1 VCIMNAKK
9 AAAQKAVEFVDD
21 GFIVGLGSGSTSE
34 WAIRRLAERIQD
46 GLRIKAVASSKASE
60 RLAIELGI
68 TMIPFSEVIEI
79 DVTIDGADE
88 VDHDFNLIKGGGGAL
103 LREKLLAFNSRKMI
117 VIVDESK
124 LVNKLGKFPLP
135 IEIVPFAS
143 GLTLRHLEAQHCKA
157 MIREA
162 ADHQPYITDNGN
174 YIADC
179 WFHVIADPME
189 LHNQLKSIP
198 GVVETGLFIRM
209 TDTVIIGNDEG
220 STRFLAKDTV

>member
-1 VCIMNAKK
+1 MNAKK
-9 AAAQKAVEFVDD
+9 AAAHKAVEFVDN
-21 GFIVGLGSGSTSE
+21 GFVVGLGSGSTSE
-34 WAIRRLAERIQD
+34 WAIRRLAVRIQD

-60 RLAIELGI
+60 QLAIELGI
-68 TMIPFSEVIEI
+68 PIVPFSEINEI

-103 LREKLLAFNSRKMI
+103 LREKLLAYNSKKMI

-143 GLTLRHLEAQHCKA
+143 ELTLRHLEALRCKA
-157 MIREA
+157 VIRMANNE
-162 ADHQPYITDNGN
+162 PYITDNGN

-179 WFHVIADPME
+179 WFHVIADPKD
-189 LHNQLKSIP
+189 LHAQMKSIP

-220 STRFLAKDTV
+220 STRFLAIDGA

>member
-1 VCIMNAKK
+1 MNAKK
-9 AAAQKAVEFVDD
+9 AAALRAVEFVND
-21 GFIVGLGSGSTSE
+21 GFVVGLGSGSTSE
-34 WAIRRLAERIQD
+34 WAIRRLAERFQD

-60 RLAIELGI
+60 QLAIELGI
-68 TMIPFSEVIEI
+68 PIVPFSEFNEI

-103 LREKLLAFNSRKMI
+103 LREKLLAYNSKKMI

-143 GLTLRHLEAQHCKA
+143 ELTLKHLEELHCKA
-157 MIREA
+157 AIRMANNE
-162 ADHQPYITDNGN
+162 PYFTDNGN

-179 WFHVIADPME
+179 WFHVISDPKD
-189 LHNQLKSIP
+189 LHDQIKSIP
-198 GVVETGLFIRM
+198 GVVESGLFIQM
-209 TDTVIIGNDEG
+209 TDTIIIGNDEG
-220 STRFLAKDTV
+220 STRFLTKDGA